1 MTERAFQKA
10 AVVYLRATL
19 APYGGIVVVIAN
31 APPSKR
37 NPVAGQVSGEPD
49 VFCIVRGLVY
59 AFELKA
65 PKGRVKPHQKARHEQ
80 WEKAGA
86 VVFVSRSL
94 TDLESAVTVIKHGLV
109 PEAKAA

>member
-1 MTERAFQKA
+1 MSERAFQKA
-10 AVVYLRATL
+10 AVEYLTYSVR
-19 APYGGIVVVIAN
+19 PYGGVVVVIPAGDRQQTR
-31 APPSKR
+31 AP
-37 NPVAGQVSGEPD
+37 GYVSGEPD
-49 VFCIVRGLVY
+49 VFCIVRGHTY

-80 WEKAGA
+80 WVNAGA

-94 TDLESAVTVIKHGLV
+94 TDMESAVTVIKHGLV